1 MKLLVSDAN
10 IIIDIQAGNL
20 IEVVFRLPETFAV
33 PNILYEEELLERHPE
48 LPGFGLQVL
57 GISEAYVREAYR
69 LRGQYSMPSQ
79 NDLFALALAKQEHCP
94 LLTGDRALRAAA
106 EREEVIVRGTLWLMD
121 RLVAERLITVTAL
134 ERACDRMKQA
144 GRRLPWNEVDR
155 QLRHYRKR

>member
-1 MKLLVSDAN
+1 MTLLISDVN
-10 IIIDIQAGNL
+10 IIIDLKAGKL

-57 GISEAYVREAYR
+57 GIREEYMREAFR
-69 LRGQYSMPSQ
+69 LRGVYRAPSQ
-79 NDLFALALAKQEHCP
+79 NDLFALVLAQQEQCP

-106 EREEVIVRGTLWLMD
+106 EREQVIVRGTLWLMD
-121 RLVAERLITVTAL
+121 RLVKERLITVPAL
-134 ERACDRMKQA
+134 EQAYGLMKWE

-155 QLRHYRKR
+155 QLKRYRKQ